1 VASLGLD
8 EPPQTLRA
16 EDITSAPSAVEL
28 VVGDITD
35 AKTCAQAAIGAD
47 VIVHLAANTG
57 VLPSIADPLSD
68 CYTNVIGT
76 LNMLEAAHK
85 ASARRFVFAS
95 SGAPIGEVTP
105 PIHEELP
112 AHPCSPYGASKLSG
126 EGYCSA
132 YWQAFGVETVALRFG
147 NVYGPGSGHKSS
159 VVAKLI
165 RAAISNQVFEV
176 YGDGSQTRDYIY
188 VNDLIDAII
197 QSSAVPGIGGQIFQI
212 ATSRETTL
220 LELVDAISPILSDAD
235 FEPLRV
241 THSQRKKGDVQ
252 RNFSDTT
259 KAAQQ
264 LGWRATTPLAEG
276 LRRTVSSFQNL

>member
-1 VASLGLD
+1 
-8 EPPQTLRA
+8 
-16 EDITSAPSAVEL
+16 
-28 VVGDITD
+28 
-35 AKTCAQAAIGAD
+35 
-47 VIVHLAANTG
+47 
-57 VLPSIADPLSD
+57 LPSIADPLSD